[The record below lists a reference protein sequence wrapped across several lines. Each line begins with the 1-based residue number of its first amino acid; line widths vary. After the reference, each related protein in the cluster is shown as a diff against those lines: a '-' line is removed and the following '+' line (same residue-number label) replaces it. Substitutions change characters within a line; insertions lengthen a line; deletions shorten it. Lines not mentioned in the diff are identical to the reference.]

1 MAQTGTRKAE
11 GMARDIEAD
20 GFITRDEDLIRSVNM
35 KEQLPKIEDEQI
47 IAVVRWAWDKMALDL
62 GAFIDNDGHMDRKKA
77 LAIKQYAERIK
88 NES

>member
-1 MAQTGTRKAE
+1 MSRE
-11 GMARDIEAD
+11 IEQD
-20 GFITRDEDLIRSVNM
+20 GFITRDEDLKNIIRSNDM
-35 KEQLPKIEDEQI
+35 SKIEDEQI

-88 NES
+88 NESHHSTDVHI

>member
-1 MAQTGTRKAE
+1 
-11 GMARDIEAD
+11 MAREIEAD
-20 GFITRDEDLIRSVNM
+20 GFITRDEDLIQIRSNDM
-35 KEQLPKIEDEQI
+35 KNIEDEQI

-62 GAFIDNDGHMDRKKA
+62 GAFIDNDGHMDRNKA

>member
-1 MAQTGTRKAE
+1 MSRE
-11 GMARDIEAD
+11 IEQD
-20 GFITRDEDLIRSVNM
+20 GFITRDEDLKNIIRSNDM
-35 KEQLPKIEDEQI
+35 SKIEDEQI
-47 IAVVRWAWDKMALDL
+47 IAVIRWAWDKMALDL

>member
-1 MAQTGTRKAE
+1 
-11 GMARDIEAD
+11 MAREIEQD
-20 GFITRDEDLIRSVNM
+20 GFITRDEDLIQIRSKDM
-35 KEQLPKIEDEQI
+35 SKIEDEQI

-77 LAIKQYAERIK
+77 LAIKHYAERIK